1 MEFSRQECWSGLH
14 FLLQRIFPTQG
25 ANPGLLHCRQI
36 LYIKS
41 QGQDS
46 NPLLSFCKGQCSQSV
61 PLLSLSTLTP
71 PSHTHTHTHTLC
83 HPYMAKHDFP
93 SRFKPSRGAELPA
106 SRRPLLEYEIRGLQ
120 DKSLRCQRQL
130 HPLLQLPVGPS
141 PSMPTAA
148 LPALQAD
155 GKKIPRKRQVE
166 SNSTFF

>member
-1 MEFSRQECWSGLH
+1 MGCISFSRGSSQPRDQTRVSCIAGR
-14 FLLQRIFPTQG
+14 FFT
-25 ANPGLLHCRQI
+25 
-36 LYIKS
+36 IKS

-46 NPLLSFCKGQCSQSV
+46 NPLLSFCKASAPNQYPYCPCPHSP
-61 PLLSLSTLTP
+61 PL
-71 PSHTHTHTHTLC
+71 HIHTHTHTLC

-106 SRRPLLEYEIRGLQ
+106 SRRPLLGYEIWGLQ

-155 GKKIPRKRQVE
+155 GKKIPRKRRVE